1 MRHPLIVYRRQL
13 SNLSLLL
20 KRLSYLCRHKNNN
33 AMTWLLETFLQPSI
47 IQAVIIISL
56 VAATGL
62 ALGKIKIFGI
72 SLGITFVFFAG
83 IVAGHLGIEVN
94 KDMLGF
100 AQNFGLILFVYSL
113 GLQVGPGF
121 FSSFKRGGLQLNM
134 LALGV
139 IFLGLLLT
147 LVFHWISGVS
157 LPNMVGLLSGAV
169 TNTPALGAA
178 QQALIQ
184 LMPGDSAAVT
194 NMSLACAVAYPLGVV
209 GVILAIAGM
218 RLCFTSAENASL
230 QKEHKD
236 TTTYVGEFQVC
247 NPAIYNKSI
256 RDIMMLTPK
265 HFIISRIWRNG
276 KVNIPTSET
285 ILREKDHLLVIS
297 IKSDVE
303 NIKVLF
309 GEQENVD
316 WNKED
321 IDWNRIDNSQL
332 VSRRIIVT
340 RSKVNGVKLGTLRLR
355 NLYGINI
362 TRVNRAGIDLLAS
375 PNLTLQMGDKLTV
388 VGEKASINNVGK
400 ILGNE
405 IKRLKEPN
413 LIAIFIG
420 ILVGVLLGALP
431 ISLPGIST
439 PVKLGIAGGPII
451 IGILMGAFGPRFHL
465 ATYTTQSAN
474 LMMRQFGIVIYL
486 AGLGID
492 AGAHF
497 FEMVFRSEGLLW
509 IGLGFGLTIIPV
521 LVVGLIAMKLIRIDY
536 ASSIGMLCGSMA
548 NPMALNYANTTVEGD
563 EPSVSYATVYPLS
576 MFIRVISAQLILM
589 MFL

>member
-1 MRHPLIVYRRQL
+1 MD
-13 SNLSLLL
+13 
-20 KRLSYLCRHKNNN
+20 
-33 AMTWLLETFLQPSI
+33 WLFSTFAEPSM
-47 IQAVIIISL
+47 IQTVIIISI
-56 VAATGL
+56 VAAVGL
-62 ALGKIKIFGI
+62 ALGKIKLFGI

-83 IVAGHLGIEVN
+83 IMAGHLGINVN
-94 KDMLGF
+94 RDMLNF
-100 AQNFGLILFVYSL
+100 AQSFGLIIFVYTL

-121 FSSFKRGGLQLNM
+121 FSSFKKGGLQLNM
-134 LALGV
+134 LAMAV
-139 IFLGLLLT
+139 VFLGLLFT
-147 LVFHWISGVS
+147 VIFHLVSGVS

-178 QQALIQ
+178 QQALAQ
-184 LMPGDSAAVT
+184 LLPGDQNAISS
-194 NMSLACAVAYPLGVV
+194 MSLACAVAYPLGVV
-209 GVILAIAGM
+209 GVILAIAFM
-218 RLCFTSAENASL
+218 RFYFTSKKDESANLEN
-230 QKEHKD
+230 KD
-236 TTTYVGEFQVC
+236 TTTYVGEFQVS

-256 RDIMMLTPK
+256 REVMTHTPK
-265 HFIISRIWRNG
+265 HFIISRVWRDG
-276 KVNIPTSET
+276 RVNIPTSET
-285 ILREKDHLLVIS
+285 ILQENDHLLVIS

-340 RSKVNGVKLGTLRLR
+340 RSKVNGVKLGALRLR

-375 PNLTLQMGDKLTV
+375 SNLTLQMGDKLTV

-420 ILVGVLLGALP
+420 ILLGMLLGALP

-451 IGILMGAFGPRFHL
+451 VGILMGAFGPRFHF
-465 ATYTTQSAN
+465 AIYTTQSAN

-497 FEMVFRSEGLLW
+497 FETIFRPEGILW
-509 IGLGFGLTIIPV
+509 IGLGFGLTLIPI
-521 LVVGLIAMKLIRIDY
+521 LIVGFIAMKILHIEY
-536 ASSIGMLCGSMA
+536 AKSMGMLCGSMA

-576 MFIRVISAQLILM
+576 MFIRVISAQLLLM
-589 MFL
+589 MFM